1 VKSLPNSPDAPARQQ
16 IYLRALQTLH
26 NLEIIYGHFLS
37 HNVRMPLANPGVG
50 QPKTV
55 EVIKTEEKGSDV
67 NLAIHLLHDAYQ
79 SRYECAVIVS
89 PTSRIRQ
96 LKKNITVVS
105 SCKSKRLGDV
115 IRRKVAVVE

>member
-1 VKSLPNSPDAPARQQ
+1 LE
-16 IYLRALQTLH
+16 LRDSYDLYVRRILILGNTRGE
-26 NLEIIYGHFLS
+26 EIAQLRNF
-37 HNVRMPLANPGVG
+37 RD
-50 QPKTV
+50 Q
-55 EVIKTEEKGSDV
+55 VIAVEEKLSG
-67 NLAIHLLHDAYQ
+67 
-79 SRYECAVIVS
+79 AVEPTN